1 MQGTDTTLK
10 RKIAGLLGSAA
21 LLLALSVLTP
31 AAAAEKT
38 SVPMRIGQ
46 HGDYT
51 RVVFDFPKL
60 TAYYAGLVNGD
71 IVVTFDTPADVALS
85 SAKSA
90 HITGVKKERPD
101 GDTEKIVIDV
111 PEGATYK
118 HYRLMRKVIV
128 DIYAPGAETAI
139 PPKTAEKKQEEKPV
153 AEKMPAVPA
162 TPVEKA
168 PVETATVAEAKKET
182 EKTPEQKAAEKPA
195 EKSVETAATGLTP
208 EEAAK
213 QAPLPEK
220 APEPEKAAP
229 PASEMAAPPAPEKT
243 VETAAAAE
251 KPVTDKPLL
260 DRAGVIVDKMP
271 PETASAVTP
280 EAVAAEAPADE
291 AVADEPTKIT
301 ISTVEPAMMAAF
313 TRFGTLWVVMDSKAA
328 GAIAPDVKGPQAGL
342 LGRPKLLKFDGGIAY
357 RYIMPPEHFV
367 SVTRK
372 SMTWEVAL
380 TRKKTQMPTN
390 THLSVAFDEGTRKA
404 KLMTEMKGAG
414 KVLEIED
421 PVAGDTLY
429 VVPALSQDSRIDQAR
444 RFPDLEIIPCAIG
457 LAVRPLK
464 DGIRVNRIESFVM
477 ITSQDGIM
485 ATPGAA
491 AGPSLVDEDD
501 GTGRNTTRLFD
512 FPNWRQGGITRLNE
526 NRRALERRL
535 ASAKTPEE
543 RSQTMMKLALLYLA
557 NNFGPETLG
566 VLRLIEAEDE
576 EMPKNPN
583 FIAVRGAAAA
593 LAGQY
598 DMALKDLG
606 SPALQQHPEVAM
618 WIGYAA
624 AATEQWQLANRSF
637 PKDNYYLVEYP
648 QNIAVPFT
656 VYMAESALRLGNTE
670 TAARLLQSL
679 DTMTEGAE
687 PHYAAAVAYLKGEA
701 ARQNGEFEV
710 AQRLWTPVAHGL
722 DRLYHAKA
730 GLALANLKVQ
740 EKKITLKEAIDTVD
754 SLRFAWRGDGLE
766 VQILSNLGQLKVQD
780 RRFLSGLQDMK
791 SAAALSE
798 NLNTD
803 PKPIED
809 DIRRVMYDLFTNDG
823 ARGISPLEAV
833 SIYNEF
839 GRYLPEGNDGMTA
852 ALNFADHLIRMDLL
866 SRAATLLEEQLAGG
880 VPDERLG
887 DVGAKLAA
895 TYLLDARPSEAIT
908 ALGKTNASAINAS
921 TMLERG
927 LLKARAQS
935 ELNLTDDAIATLTPL
950 ASEDAKRL
958 KADVLWRARKWS
970 QAAEAIEA
978 LLPRN
983 PGKIDNETARLAV
996 NAAVAWK
1003 LAGDAGHLQDIKAR
1017 YQKAVSA
1024 TALGPTFGVVTRDAG
1039 DVSLSD
1045 RDTILKIAGEV
1056 DMFKGFLDNYKSA
1069 GKGS

>member
-1 MQGTDTTLK
+1 MYSGRWDCVCNGKRPMQGTDNGKK
-10 RKIAGLLGSAA
+10 RNIAGLLGTAA
-21 LLLALSVLTP
+21 VLLALC
-31 AAAAEKT
+31 AAPSLAAEKQ

-46 HGDYT
+46 HGEYT

-60 TAYYAGLVNGD
+60 TAYYAGMANGD
-71 IVVTFDTPADVALS
+71 IVLTFDTPADIALS

-90 HITGVKKERPD
+90 HIAGLKKEATD

-118 HYRLMRKVIV
+118 HYRLMRKIIV
-128 DIYAPGAETAI
+128 DIYAPGAQTDI
-139 PPKTAEKKQEEKPV
+139 PPKVAEAAPEKTP
-153 AEKMPAVPA
+153 EKMPA
-162 TPVEKA
+162 A
-168 PVETATVAEAKKET
+168 PVETAAVAAPEKKPEKVQEPAPAET
-182 EKTPEQKAAEKPA
+182 PAQTAASGLTPEEKQVEKQAPAAASEKPA
-195 EKSVETAATGLTP
+195 EK
-208 EEAAK
+208 
-213 QAPLPEK
+213 
-220 APEPEKAAP
+220 
-229 PASEMAAPPAPEKT
+229 PA
-243 VETAAAAE
+243 
-251 KPVTDKPLL
+251 L
-260 DRAGVIVDKMP
+260 DRAGVIIDKMQ
-271 PETASAVTP
+271 PETASAPTP
-280 EAVAAEAPADE
+280 ETAEATPADE
-291 AVADEPTKIT
+291 AMPQDEPTKIT

-313 TRFGTLWVVMDSKAA
+313 TRFGTLWIVMDSKAA
-328 GAIAPDVKGPQAGL
+328 GAIAPDVKGPQAGI
-342 LGRPKLLKFDGGIAY
+342 LGKPKLLKFDGGIAY
-357 RYIMPPEHFV
+357 RYTMPPQHYV
-367 SVTRK
+367 SVARK
-372 SMTWEVAL
+372 SMTWEVSL

-390 THLSVAFDEGTRKA
+390 THLSVTFDEATRKA
-404 KLMTEMKGAG
+404 KLMAEMRGAG

-429 VVPALSQDSRIDQAR
+429 VVPALSQDTRIDQAR
-444 RFPDLEIIPCAIG
+444 RFPDLQIIPCAIG

-477 ITSQDGIM
+477 ITAQDGIM

-491 AGPSLVDEDD
+491 AGPSLMNEDD
-501 GTGRNTTRLFD
+501 GTGRNASRLFD
-512 FPNWRQGGITRLNE
+512 FPNWRQGGIARLNE
-526 NRRALERRL
+526 NRRALEQRI
-535 ASAKTPEE
+535 AAAKSTEE
-543 RSQTMMKLALLYLA
+543 RSQAMMKLALLYLA

-598 DMALKDLG
+598 DTALQDLG
-606 SPALQQHPEVAM
+606 SPALQQHPEVGM

-656 VYMAESALRLGNTE
+656 VYMAESALRLGNTD

-679 DTMTEGAE
+679 DTLTEGAE

-701 ARQNGEFEV
+701 ARQNGDFDL
-710 AQRLWTPVAHGL
+710 AQRLWAPVARGL

-730 GLALANLKVQ
+730 GLALANLQVQ

-791 SAAALSE
+791 AAIALSE
-798 NLNTD
+798 SLNTD

-839 GRYLPEGNDGMTA
+839 DRYLPEGEDGMTA

-866 SRAATLLEEQLAGG
+866 GRAAALLEEQLAGG
-880 VPDERLG
+880 VPEERLG

-895 TYLLDARPSEAIT
+895 TYLLDARPSEAIS
-908 ALGKTNASAINAS
+908 ALGKTNASAIKAG

-935 ELNLTDDAIATLTPL
+935 ELNLTDEAIATLSPL

-958 KADVLWRARKWS
+958 KADVLWRARKWA

-978 LLPRN
+978 LLPKN
-983 PGKIDNETARLAV
+983 PAAIDNETARLAV

-1003 LAGDAGHLQDIKAR
+1003 LAGDAGRLQDIRAR

-1024 TALGPTFGVVTRDAG
+1024 TPLGPTFGVVTRDGG
-1039 DVSLSD
+1039 DVSLAD

-1056 DMFKGFLDNYKSA
+1056 DMFKGFLDSYKSA
-1069 GKGS
+1069 GNGS